1 MHFAA
6 NSAVNAQLQ
15 SRFYIANIP
24 HICTIMYIY
33 NNKVVFFRLE
43 EYLAGSHSYPNEET
57 SHFDQSPAGEETT

>member
-1 MHFAA
+1 MCIIG
-6 NSAVNAQLQ
+6 
-15 SRFYIANIP
+15 YI
-24 HICTIMYIY
+24 C